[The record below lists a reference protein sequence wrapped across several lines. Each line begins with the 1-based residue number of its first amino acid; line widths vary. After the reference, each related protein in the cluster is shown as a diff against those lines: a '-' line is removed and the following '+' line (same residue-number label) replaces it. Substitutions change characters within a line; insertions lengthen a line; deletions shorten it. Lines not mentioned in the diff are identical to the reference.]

1 MAENVSLSAAVRANL
16 LALQSTTDLISRTQG
31 RLSTGLRVAAA
42 VDDPVSFFQAK
53 SLNDRASDFSVKKGG
68 IDQGISTITAATDA
82 VTGIESMVQQLKGLI
97 LTAKSAT
104 TTTEVTNL

>member
-53 SLNDRASDFSVKKGG
+53 SIR
-68 IDQGISTITAATDA
+68 
-82 VTGIESMVQQLKGLI
+82 
-97 LTAKSAT
+97 
-104 TTTEVTNL
+104 TNVVYFLPPAETL